1 MSDSPGLVD
10 FAIGVV
16 NSVFNLPDGQVLFLS
31 NSNKGRTVK
40 SILLVK
46 KLLGLIQITSGRVN
60 ASFSLRKWQV
70 VKMIFFAPCKKSL
83 YLGSTV

>member
-16 NSVFNLPDGQVLFLS
+16 NSVFNFPDGQVLFLS

-40 SILLVK
+40 SILLIK
-46 KLLGLIQITSGRVN
+46 TLLGLVQNDIW
-60 ASFSLRKWQV
+60 ASK
-70 VKMIFFAPCKKSL
+70 C
-83 YLGSTV
+83 